1 MRSKRFLACAGLAL
15 GVTALAISTGF
26 AQPSSSQPEKS
37 SQPANSPANPPTG
50 QPGSQPGGG
59 GGGGGSG
66 GGGLANMGQILA
78 GAIRSVDGCLGV
90 DLAETQSG
98 KNVIIGWFKDAESAR
113 NWYRHPVHQRMMGR
127 VNADAEAKQPLE
139 HVPDGIPVMVVAT
152 ITFAERPMIEGIPMP
167 ISQISIEL
175 YTPLP
180 GGAAINGRLAPDS
193 MPVQHMN
200 MINP

>member
-37 SQPANSPANPPTG
+37 SQPANPPAG
-50 QPGSQPGGG
+50 QPGG

-98 KNVIIGWFKDAESAR
+98 KNVIIAWFKDAESAR

-180 GGAAINGRLAPDS
+180 GGAAINGRLAPET
-193 MPVQHMN
+193 MPVEHMN
-200 MINP
+200 MITP